1 MAENK
6 TKPTKSA
13 SPAFLKKAAT
23 GQQLKDSQELVKLFK
38 ELTGKPAKMWG
49 PSIVG
54 FDSYHYVYESG
65 REGDAPVIGFSPR
78 KSELVLYLAPYLDD
92 KASWRSSASTRP
104 ARVVCTSGSSTTSI
118 ARCSRS
124 WRKVSIAELR
134 KRYPPD
140 RARPSVTQVSTAA
153 RPSVLLY

>member
-6 TKPTKSA
+6 TKPTKVSVA
-13 SPAFLKKAAT
+13 GFLKKAAT

-65 REGDAPVIGFSPR
+65 REGDAPLIGFSPR
-78 KSELVLYLAPYLDD
+78 KNELSLYMAPYLDA
-92 KASWRSSASTRP
+92 KALKAKLGKHKAGAGCLYIKSLDDIDLAVLGRLAK
-104 ARVVCTSGSSTTSI
+104 A
-118 ARCSRS
+118 
-124 WRKVSIAELR
+124 SIAELR
-134 KRYPPD
+134 KRYPPK
-140 RARPSVTQVSTAA
+140 A
-153 RPSVLLY
+153 

>member
-6 TKPTKSA
+6 TKPTTVSVA
-13 SPAFLKKAAT
+13 GFLKKAAT

-38 ELTGKPAKMWG
+38 KLTGKPAKMWG

-92 KASWRSSASTRP
+92 KDLKAKLGKHKAGAGCLYIKALDDIDLAVLGRLAT
-104 ARVVCTSGSSTTSI
+104 A
-118 ARCSRS
+118 
-124 WRKVSIAELR
+124 SIAELR
-134 KRYPPD
+134 KRYP
-140 RARPSVTQVSTAA
+140 RKA
-153 RPSVLLY
+153 